1 MRGLTSRDGTAIAN
15 IQTNL
20 TKLKQFV
27 VRKDIV
33 LAIAVAMTVV
43 VGGVFMG
50 WYNNKVVLP
59 NPAVSAHYTQEP
71 TNPLSFMSNWD
82 GPDYLQIAKS
92 GYTAFDNPIFTR
104 YTRYSLT

>member
-50 WYNNKVVLP
+50 W
-59 NPAVSAHYTQEP
+59 
-71 TNPLSFMSNWD
+71 
-82 GPDYLQIAKS
+82 
-92 GYTAFDNPIFTR
+92 
-104 YTRYSLT
+104 